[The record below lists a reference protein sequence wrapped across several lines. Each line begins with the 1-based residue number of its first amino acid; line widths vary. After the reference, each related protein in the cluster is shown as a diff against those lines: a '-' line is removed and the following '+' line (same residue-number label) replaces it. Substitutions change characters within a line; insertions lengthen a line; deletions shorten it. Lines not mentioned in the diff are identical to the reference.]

1 MRIKFYFAL
10 FVAFLIIAINHY
22 AGLYDAYWLLPW
34 FDIPMHI
41 LGGFMVG
48 LFAQVG
54 IDLLNHKKFDKRRV
68 PLVLL
73 AAFIVGIVWEFVEWY
88 MGLTGGLAI
97 ISRVDTI
104 KDMFNDLL
112 GSVISLW
119 VWKFL
124 FNNTKK

>member
-22 AGLYDAYWLLPW
+22 AGLYDVYWLLPW

-54 IDLLNHKKFDKRRV
+54 IDHLNHKKFDKRRV

-73 AAFIVGIVWEFVEWY
+73 SALVVGVVWEFVEWY
-88 MGLTGGLAI
+88 MGVTGGLSI

-104 KDMFNDLL
+104 KDIFNDLL

-124 FNNTKK
+124 FNNMKK